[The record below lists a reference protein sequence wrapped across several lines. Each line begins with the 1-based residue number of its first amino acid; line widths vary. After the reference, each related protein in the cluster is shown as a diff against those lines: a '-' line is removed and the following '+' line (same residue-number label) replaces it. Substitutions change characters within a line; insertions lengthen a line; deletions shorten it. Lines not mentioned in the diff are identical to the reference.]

1 MDTFRVRKPALLF
14 TAGILW
20 LIAGVNILRIGVG
33 AFAASALQGS
43 ASAWLLAAG
52 ALVIFIGFAM
62 MFMKI
67 VQKHNRRILSY
78 PQEKQSIFLC
88 FDRKGYLLMIFMMT
102 LGIVRR
108 ASNLLP
114 AVFFAVFYTGLGA
127 ALCFGG
133 LMFIGFGL
141 RCLQG

>member
-1 MDTFRVRKPALLF
+1 MDTFRVRKPALFF

-33 AFAASALQGS
+33 ALQGS

-67 VQKHNRRILSY
+67 VQKHKKRILGY
-78 PQEKQSIFLC
+78 PQEKNSIFLC
-88 FDRKGYLLMIFMMT
+88 FDRKGYLLMLFMMT
-102 LGIVRR
+102 LGIVLRK
-108 ASNLLP
+108 SNLFP
-114 AVFFAVFYTGLGA
+114 AVFFAVFYSGLGA

-141 RCLQG
+141 KCLQG

>member
-1 MDTFRVRKPALLF
+1 MDTFRVRKPALFF

-33 AFAASALQGS
+33 ALQGS

-67 VQKHNRRILSY
+67 VQKHKKRILGY
-78 PQEKQSIFLC
+78 PQEKNSIFLC
-88 FDRKGYLLMIFMMT
+88 FDRKGYLLMLFMMT
-102 LGIVRR
+102 LGIVLRK
-108 ASNLLP
+108 SNLFP
-114 AVFFAVFYTGLGA
+114 AVFFAMFYSGLGA

-141 RCLQG
+141 KCLQG